1 MTITWTAKGFESL
14 TTRELHDLLRLR
26 IDVFVVEQRCAYA
39 EADGRDTM
47 AIHILGRSPEGDLA
61 AYARLLPPED
71 DGMPRVGRV
80 IVRKDLRG
88 RGIAHDLMRAVLSA
102 LSAAHGS
109 RSSKL
114 SAQAPLQDYYSK
126 HGYRA
131 VSAEYDWDGIPH
143 VDMVRLED

>member
-1 MTITWTAKGFESL
+1 MTITWTAKGFGSL
-14 TTRELHDLLRLR
+14 TTRDLHDLLRLR

-39 EADGRDTM
+39 EADGRDPM

-80 IVRKDLRG
+80 IVRQDLRG
-88 RGIAHDLMRAVLSA
+88 RGIAHDLMREVLSA

-109 RSSKL
+109 RRSKL
-114 SAQAPLQDYYSK
+114 SAQAPLQDFYSK

-131 VSAEYDWDGIPH
+131 ASAAYDWDGIPH
-143 VDMVRLED
+143 VDMVRHED